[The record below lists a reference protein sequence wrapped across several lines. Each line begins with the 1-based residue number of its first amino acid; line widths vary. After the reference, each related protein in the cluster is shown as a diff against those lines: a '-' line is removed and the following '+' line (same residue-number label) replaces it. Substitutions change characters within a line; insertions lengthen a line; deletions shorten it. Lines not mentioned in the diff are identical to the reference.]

1 LLGIVEKLTSLN
13 GPCGYEHNVT
23 YFIRDYL
30 KNLVDEV
37 RVDGIGNVIATK
49 KGSHPGPKVL
59 LTAHMDEV
67 GFIVKKVEENGL
79 LRFEKLGG
87 HDDRILLAQQVK
99 VLGNAGEVHGV
110 IGTMSAHFVKFDD
123 PSKVRKHSHMYIDIG
138 ATSKADVEELGIEV
152 GTPVTWATEL
162 KVLGPKGKEM
172 IMAKSL
178 DDRAGCAVLL
188 QLVHELQNE
197 SFAGEITFLFSVQE
211 EVGLRGAETAVKGL
225 HIDAAIALDTTAVSD
240 TPEETMD
247 KTLFLGK
254 GTGIKVMD
262 FSLIVHK
269 TMKNL
274 LVKLAKENEISY
286 QLEIFSGIG
295 TDGGAVALANNGV
308 PTGVLSIP
316 SRYAHSPVELVSA
329 ADLEATKN
337 LLIAFVL
344 SLDHT
349 TNFEW

>member
-1 LLGIVEKLTSLN
+1 MLEIVEKLTSLS
-13 GPCGYEHNVT
+13 GPCGYEHDVS
-23 YFIRDYL
+23 YFIRDYV
-30 KNLVDEV
+30 KDLVDEV
-37 RVDGIGNVIATK
+37 HIDGIGNVIATK
-49 KGSHPGPKVL
+49 KGTLPGPKVL

-99 VLGNAGEVHGV
+99 VLGNSGEVFGV

-123 PSKVRKHSHMYIDIG
+123 PSKVRKHKQLYIDIG
-138 ATSKADVEELGIEV
+138 ASSKAEVEEMGVEV
-152 GTPVTWATEL
+152 GSPVTWATEM

-188 QLVHELQNE
+188 QLVNELQKE
-197 SFAGEITFLFSVQE
+197 TFAGEVTFLFSVQE
-211 EVGLRGAETAVKGL
+211 EVGLRGAETAIKTLVV
-225 HIDAAIALDTTAVSD
+225 DAAIALDTTAVSD

-269 TMKNL
+269 TMKNH
-274 LVKLAKENEISY
+274 LVNLAKEKGIPY
-286 QLEIFSGIG
+286 QLEIFPGIG

-316 SRYAHSPVELVSA
+316 SRYAHSPIELVSV
-329 ADLEATKN
+329 ADLEATKE
-337 LLIAFVL
+337 LVKAFVL
-344 SLDHT
+344 NLAEETS
-349 TNFEW
+349 FEW

>member
-1 LLGIVEKLTSLN
+1 MLEIVEKLTSLS
-13 GPCGYEHNVT
+13 GPCGYEHNVS
-23 YFIRDYL
+23 YYIRDYV
-30 KNLVDEV
+30 KDLVDEV
-37 RVDGIGNVIATK
+37 RIDGIGNVIAVK
-49 KGSHPGPKVL
+49 KGSLPGPKVL

-99 VLGNAGEVHGV
+99 VLGNSGEIYGV

-123 PSKVRKHSHMYIDIG
+123 PSKVRKHSHLYIDIG
-138 ATSKADVEELGIEV
+138 ASSKAEVEEMGIEV
-152 GTPVTWATEL
+152 GAPVTWATEM

-172 IMAKSL
+172 IMTKSL

-188 QLVHELQNE
+188 QLINELQKE
-197 SFAGEITFLFSVQE
+197 TFAGEVTLLFSVQE
-211 EVGLRGAETAVKGL
+211 EVGLRGAETAIKTLDV
-225 HIDAAIALDTTAVSD
+225 DAAIAIDTTAVSD

-269 TMKNL
+269 TMKNH
-274 LVKLAKENEISY
+274 LVNLAKENGIAY
-286 QLEIFSGIG
+286 QLEIFPGIG

-316 SRYAHSPVELVSA
+316 SRYAHSPIELVSV
-329 ADLEATKN
+329 ADLEATKE
-337 LLIAFVL
+337 LAKAFVL
-344 SLDHT
+344 NLTEHT
-349 TNFEW
+349 SFEW